1 VMQLPVMQLPV
12 TSYPVTSLLPIAP
25 PQIRFELSPYTTLL
39 AYGEVT
45 NTKLIVFD
53 WTRLGIEPTNVP
65 HTNHY
70 TISTKVACIQF
81 KLLHHLASP
90 HILLGGVYST
100 AEKLDS
106 ICIPVGSLGDITGP
120 TPFNNNANIN
130 REFNYLTI
138 WWLPGVPGENN
149 QSAAGGSRSNRP
161 QVKSVP
167 VESAPVKSAPDQI
180 IVLLCLF
187 I

>member
-1 VMQLPVMQLPV
+1 VYSV
-12 TSYPVTSLLPIAP
+12 
-25 PQIRFELSPYTTLL
+25 
-39 AYGEVT
+39 
-45 NTKLIVFD
+45 
-53 WTRLGIEPTNVP
+53 W
-65 HTNHY
+65 
-70 TISTKVACIQF
+70 
-81 KLLHHLASP
+81 LLHHLASP

-138 WWLPGVPGENN
+138 WCLPGVPGENN

-161 QVKSVP
+161 QAKSTP
-167 VESAPVKSAPDQI
+167 IQIGPKSNRPQI
-180 IVLLCLF
+180 KSLYYYVFLFNLICIVNCVVYLIPNQIFILLCCLF
-187 I
+187 NLIISP